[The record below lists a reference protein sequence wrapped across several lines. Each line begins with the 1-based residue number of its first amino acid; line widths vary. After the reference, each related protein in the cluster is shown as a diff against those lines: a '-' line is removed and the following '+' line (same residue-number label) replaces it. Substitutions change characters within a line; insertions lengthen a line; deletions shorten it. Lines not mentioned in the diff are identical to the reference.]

1 MNKEICSWS
10 AQELATKIQQQ
21 QVSILEVVTVYLD
34 QIDRR
39 NPSINAISHL
49 RDRVAILE
57 EAKAKDLEL
66 KNGLARGALFGV
78 PITIKESFLV
88 KGLRVSNGDP
98 LLRKYIATEDAEL
111 VKRLKEAGA
120 IILGVTNVPLFCIDW
135 QSTNF
140 WNGQTN
146 NPHDLKRVAGGS
158 SGGSAATVAA
168 QFSPISIGS
177 DAGGSIR
184 VPAHFCGI
192 CGLRPTE
199 GLLSNRGH
207 LKNPNKP
214 QGRRHIVVPGPF
226 AHTVNDLILLMKVF
240 SNHLKYPLPEIPA
253 VDFESSSWNGSTI
266 KIAVSE
272 TINDTPVDEEYLS
285 IFRNFIQE
293 LTTSPHQIQYD
304 HPIYNEK
311 KAYLNCSKI
320 IGFEMGINSLQV
332 PFLNVFMYFFF
343 LFKYRDHLWA
353 KGMAQGQNLSNLA
366 YAKAID
372 AKDNFSHLYH
382 NFLSK
387 YDIWIT
393 PVCALEAFTH
403 QRAGIPFNINGQKV
417 PYTKAIA
424 SFNFTTAYSGHPI
437 LVIPIGKK
445 KNGLP
450 VGIQIHAKKWTD
462 HRLLEIGKYLEKLV
476 LQQGNKFEG
485 IKNDTSSII

>member
-1 MNKEICSWS
+1 MNKEIRSWS
-10 AQELATKIQQQ
+10 AQTLAKKIQAQEI
-21 QVSILEVVTVYLD
+21 SITAVVTCYLN
-34 QIDRR
+34 QIDQL
-39 NPSINAISHL
+39 NPSINAISHF
-49 RDRVAILE
+49 RDRAAVLK
-57 EAKAKDLEL
+57 EAKEKDVQL
-66 KNGLARGALFGV
+66 KNGIAKGTLFGIPV
-78 PITIKESFLV
+78 TIKESFLV

-98 LLRKYIATEDAEL
+98 LLRKYMATEDAEL
-111 VKRLKEAGA
+111 VKRLKDAGA
-120 IILGVTNVPLFCIDW
+120 IILGMTNVPLFCIDW

-146 NPHDLKRVAGGS
+146 NPHDLTRVAGGS
-158 SGGSAATVAA
+158 SGGSSAAIAA

-226 AHTVNDLILLMKVF
+226 ANKVEDLILLMQVLANYKA
-240 SNHLKYPLPEIPA
+240 YPLPEMPP
-253 VDFESSSWNGSTI
+253 VDFNSSSWEGQNLD
-266 KIAVSE
+266 IAVSE
-272 TINDTPVDEEYLS
+272 SINNTPIDAEYLA
-285 IFRNFIQE
+285 IFRNFIHQ
-293 LTTSPHQIQYD
+293 LKTSQHKLQYD
-304 HPIYNEK
+304 HPDYNEK
-311 KAYLNCSKI
+311 EAYLNCSKI
-320 IGFEMGINSLQV
+320 IGFEMGMNSLQV
-332 PFLNVFMYFFF
+332 PFLNVFLYLFI
-343 LFKYRDHLWA
+343 LFKYRDPLWA
-353 KGMAQGQNLSNLA
+353 KGMAQGQNLSNRA
-366 YAKAID
+366 YAKAMD
-372 AKDNFSHLYH
+372 AKDDFSEVYH
-382 NFLSK
+382 NFLSN

-393 PVCALEAFTH
+393 PVCAMEAYKH
-403 QRAGIPFNINGQKV
+403 QRAGIPFNINGQKI

-462 HRLLEIGKYLEKLV
+462 RRLLQIGQYLEQLAV
-476 LQQGNKFEG
+476 FPN
-485 IKNDTSSII
+485 N